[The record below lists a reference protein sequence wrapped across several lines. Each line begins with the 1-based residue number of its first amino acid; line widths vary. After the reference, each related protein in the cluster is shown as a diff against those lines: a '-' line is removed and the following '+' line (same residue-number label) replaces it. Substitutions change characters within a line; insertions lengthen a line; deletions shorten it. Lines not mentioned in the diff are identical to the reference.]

1 MRCRKPR
8 LARRS
13 YSEPVKRVTLT
24 IALAVALTASAQADT
39 STRSEQVT
47 QRATESPVA
56 KMAPAARQCYES
68 YASVFELQ
76 RSYLISCRIARTA
89 LNKWLYKDNCYLGDR
104 CLIRI
109 GRNRVLWK
117 CSSYRD
123 YGAVYFV
130 DCYSA
135 RKPTHDTFWRYRSR

>member
-1 MRCRKPR
+1 M
-8 LARRS
+8 
-13 YSEPVKRVTLT
+13 KRVWQPSVAGL
-24 IALAVALTASAQADT
+24 IAALAVALTASAQADT

-89 LNKWLYKDNCYLGDR
+89 LNRWLNKDNCSLGDR

-123 YGAVYFV
+123 YGKVYFV

-135 RKPTHDTFWRYRSR
+135 RKPTHDAFWRYRSR